1 MGVLRFRVFDAL
13 LFFFMPVSFCTSSA
27 LQNSAVNATPQW
39 YRFVGFLLND
49 GSVAIVATWM

>member
-27 LQNSAVNATPQW
+27 PEQRYKRYAAMV
-39 YRFVGFLLND
+39 
-49 GSVAIVATWM
+49 SVCWISVK